1 MACLALSSCSDDFL
15 KDMKNYESTTPE
27 AYNYYSGALGRLA
40 DVYALALPYGNSS
53 SVPIWQVPSNG
64 RADDESKS
72 TEEYSGFGCY
82 VNGEITLS
90 STSQTNS
97 VPDYFQGQ
105 ARKVRNSTWGRIR
118 NVNDVIAGIS
128 GSTLTEEQKNELLG
142 QAYFL
147 RAWCY
152 YLMFKWYGG
161 VPIITEVQNPV
172 PGKSTARSTTKETF
186 DFICEDLDRA
196 AELLAPSLQTAA
208 GHRPTTDALQQRQP
222 SHSRDA

>member
-1 MACLALSSCSDDFL
+1 MNRQPRKHTIIIQEHSAVSPMSMPSPSPTATAAVF
-15 KDMKNYESTTPE
+15 
-27 AYNYYSGALGRLA
+27 
-40 DVYALALPYGNSS
+40 
-53 SVPIWQVPSNG
+53 PIWQVPSNG